1 MKKIGLALLFLL
13 FMSQTV
19 YADFDVQEAINVAKP
34 GEVVHIPAGRY
45 QGNFIVTKPITL
57 QGEEGTELIGER
69 DNPTLLIEN
78 TENVTVENITLSGEK
93 KAIVSSTV
101 EGLELHNLQMKDV
114 HTGVYIQRSKNVHI
128 HDINVT
134 GIEGHYA
141 KKGNG
146 VAVFKSEDISIE
158 GNTIELVQDGIYIEE
173 VKHIVVQRNKV
184 TSGRYGTHFM
194 YTSDAEALFNTYDQN
209 VTGLMIMMTT
219 DIFLENNIVANHF
232 DFNGYGMLLYDVQQA
247 KIKHNTIKNNRTGVA
262 MQKSANIRIETND
275 FQMNQTAIEG
285 TKVSDDTMASRN
297 NFTGNILT
305 ARSDQQGFQLVSN
318 YYDDYS
324 GMDLKDNGIG
334 DIPYVAVSSFGQ
346 WMVRQ
351 PVYQYFVASPSVI
364 LLTSLDQQINKTEKN
379 MFVDNTPQLAVKHVN
394 EKNKINL
401 VQMLVGLF
409 LTFSSLWLWKRGI
422 IECKNG

>member
-1 MKKIGLALLFLL
+1 MFFL

-19 YADFDVQEAINVAKP
+19 YADFDMQAAIDAARP
-34 GEVVHIPAGRY
+34 GEIVHIPAGRY

-69 DNPTLLIEN
+69 DKPALRIEN
-78 TENVTVENITLSGEK
+78 TAKVTVENITLSGK
-93 KAIVSSTV
+93 NKAIVASDV
-101 EGLELHNLQMKDV
+101 DGLELRKLQIKDV
-114 HTGVYIQRSKNVHI
+114 HTGVHIQRSKNVRI
-128 HDINVT
+128 HEVNVA
-134 GIEGHYA
+134 GSEAHYSQ
-141 KKGNG
+141 KGNG
-146 VAVFKSEDISIE
+146 VAVFKSEDITIE
-158 GNTIELVQDGIYIEE
+158 GNTIERVQDGIYVEE
-173 VKHIVVQRNKV
+173 VTRVVVQRNKV
-184 TSGRYGTHFM
+184 TSSRYGTHFM
-194 YTSDAEALFNTYDQN
+194 YTSDAEALFNTYLHN

-219 DIFLENNIVANHF
+219 DILLENNTVANHF

-247 KIKHNTIKNNRTGVA
+247 KIKLNTIKNNRTGVA
-262 MQKSANIRIETND
+262 LQKSSNIQIETND
-275 FQMNQTAIEG
+275 FQMNQTALEG
-285 TKVSDDTMASRN
+285 TKVNGDTTASSN

-305 ARSDQQGFQLVSN
+305 ARSDKQGFQLVSN

-324 GMDLKDNGIG
+324 GIDLKDNGFG

-379 MFVDNTPQLAVKHVN
+379 MLIDNTPRLVMKDTK
-394 EKNKINL
+394 EKNKVNM

-409 LTFSSLWLWKRGI
+409 LTLSSLWLWKRGI
-422 IECKNG
+422 TE

>member
-1 MKKIGLALLFLL
+1 MKKIGFALLFFL

-19 YADFDVQEAINVAKP
+19 HADFDVQEAINAANP

-57 QGEEGTELIGER
+57 QGEEGTELISKR
-69 DNPTLLIEN
+69 DNPALRIEN
-78 TENVTVENITLSGEK
+78 TANVTVENITLSGK
-93 KAIVSSTV
+93 NQAIVASTV
-101 EGLELHNLQMKDV
+101 DGLELRKLKIKDV
-114 HTGVYIQRSKNVHI
+114 HTGVHIQHAKNVRI
-128 HDINVT
+128 QDINVT
-134 GIEGHYA
+134 GIEGHYS

-146 VAVFKSEDISIE
+146 VAVFKSEDITVE
-158 GNTIELVQDGIYIEE
+158 GNTIEQVQDGIYIEE
-173 VKHIVVQRNKV
+173 VKHIVVQHNKV
-184 TSGRYGTHFM
+184 TSSRYGTHFM
-194 YTSDAEALFNTYDQN
+194 YTSDAEVLFNTYDQN
-209 VTGLMIMMTT
+209 VTGLMVMMTT
-219 DIFLENNIVANHF
+219 EIFFENNRVTNNV

-247 KIKHNTIKNNRTGVA
+247 KIKHNTIKNNRTGIA

-285 TKVSDDTMASRN
+285 TKVSDDTVASSN

-305 ARSDQQGFQLVSN
+305 ARSDKQGFQLVNN

-324 GMDLKDNGIG
+324 GIDLKDNGIG
-334 DIPYVAVSSFGQ
+334 DVPYVAVSSFGQ

-364 LLTSLDQQINKTEKN
+364 LLTSLDQQINKIEKN
-379 MFVDNTPQLAVKHVN
+379 MLVDNTPKLAITHVK
-394 EKNKINL
+394 EKNRMNV

-409 LTFSSLWLWKRGI
+409 LTLSSLWLWKRGI
-422 IECKNG
+422 TE

>member
-1 MKKIGLALLFLL
+1 VKKIGFALLFFL

-19 YADFDVQEAINVAKP
+19 HADFNVQEAINIAKP

-69 DNPTLLIEN
+69 DNPSLRIEN
-78 TENVTVENITLSGEK
+78 TTNVTVENIKLSGK
-93 KAIVSSTV
+93 NKAIVANAV
-101 EGLELHNLQMKDV
+101 DGLELRKLQIKDV
-114 HTGVYIQRSKNVHI
+114 HTGIHIQRSKNI
-128 HDINVT
+128 RIQNINVT
-134 GIEGHYA
+134 GSEGHYS

-146 VAVFKSEDISIE
+146 VAVFKSEDITIE
-158 GNTIELVQDGIYIEE
+158 GNTVEQVQDGIYVEE
-173 VKHIVVQRNKV
+173 VKHIVVQHNKV
-184 TSGRYGTHFM
+184 TSSRYGTHFM
-194 YTSDAEALFNTYDQN
+194 YTTDAEALFNTYAQN

-247 KIKHNTIKNNRTGVA
+247 EIKHNTIKNNRTGVA
-262 MQKSANIRIETND
+262 MQKSSTIQIETND

-285 TKVSDDTMASRN
+285 TKVSDDTMASSN

-305 ARSDQQGFQLVSN
+305 ARSDKQGFQLVSN

-324 GMDLKDNGIG
+324 GIDLKDNGIG

-379 MFVDNTPQLAVKHVN
+379 MLVDNTPKLATKHVN
-394 EKNKINL
+394 EKTKMNV

-409 LTFSSLWLWKRGI
+409 LTLSSLWLWKRGI
-422 IECKNG
+422 TE

>member
-1 MKKIGLALLFLL
+1 
-13 FMSQTV
+13 MSQTV

-45 QGNFIVTKPITL
+45 QGDFIVTKPITL
-57 QGEEGTELIGER
+57 QGEEGTKLVGVKN
-69 DNPTLLIEN
+69 NPALRIEN
-78 TENVTVENITLSGEK
+78 TANVTVENITLSGK
-93 KAIVSSTV
+93 NKAIVASTV
-101 EGLELHNLQMKDV
+101 DGLELRNIQIKDM
-114 HTGVYIQRSKNVHI
+114 HTGVHIQRSKNVHI

-134 GIEGHYA
+134 GSEGHYA

-146 VAVFKSEDISIE
+146 VAIFKSEDITIE
-158 GNTIELVQDGIYIEE
+158 GNTIEQVQDGIYVEE
-173 VKHIVVQRNKV
+173 VKHIVVQHNKV
-184 TSGRYGTHFM
+184 TNSRYGTHFM
-194 YTSDAEALFNTYDQN
+194 YTSDAEALFNTYVHN

-219 DIFLENNIVANHF
+219 DILLERNTIANHF

-247 KIKHNTIKNNRTGVA
+247 KIKDNTIKNNRTGIA
-262 MQKSANIRIETND
+262 MQKSSTIQIEAND

-285 TKVSDDTMASRN
+285 SKASEDTMASSN

-305 ARSDQQGFQLVSN
+305 ARSDPQGFQLVNN

-324 GMDLKDNGIG
+324 GIDLKDNGIG
-334 DIPYVAVSSFGQ
+334 DTPYVAVSSFGQ

-351 PVYQYFVASPSVI
+351 PVYQYFVASPSVM

-379 MFVDNTPQLAVKHVN
+379 ILVDKTPKLEVKQVS
-394 EKNKINL
+394 EKNKINV

-409 LTFSSLWLWKRGI
+409 LTLSSLWLWKRGI
-422 IECKNG
+422 TQ

>member
-1 MKKIGLALLFLL
+1 MKKIGFTLLFFL

-19 YADFDVQEAINVAKP
+19 HADFDVQEAINVAKP
-34 GEVVHIPAGRY
+34 GKVVHIPAGRY

-69 DNPTLLIEN
+69 DNPTLRIEN
-78 TENVTVENITLSGEK
+78 TANVTVENITLSGK
-93 KAIVSSTV
+93 NKAIVASTV
-101 EGLELHNLQMKDV
+101 DGLELRKLQIKDV
-114 HTGVYIQRSKNVHI
+114 HTGVHIQSSKNVHI

-134 GIEGHYA
+134 GIEGHYSQ
-141 KKGNG
+141 KGNG
-146 VAVFKSEDISIE
+146 VAVFKGEDITIE
-158 GNTIELVQDGIYIEE
+158 GNTIEQVQDGIYIEE

-219 DIFLENNIVANHF
+219 NIFLENNIVANHF

-262 MQKSANIRIETND
+262 MQKSANIQIETND

-305 ARSDQQGFQLVSN
+305 ARSDKQGFQLVSN

-324 GMDLKDNGIG
+324 GIDLKDNGIG

-364 LLTSLDQQINKTEKN
+364 LLTSLDQQINKIEKN
-379 MFVDNTPQLAVKHVN
+379 MLVDNTPKLAMKHEN
-394 EKNKINL
+394 EKNKMNV
-401 VQMLVGLF
+401 VQMLLGLF
-409 LTFSSLWLWKRGI
+409 LTLSSLWLWKRGI
-422 IECKNG
+422 TE

>member
-1 MKKIGLALLFLL
+1 MKKIGFALLFFL

-19 YADFDVQEAINVAKP
+19 YADFDVQEAINAAKP

-45 QGNFIVTKPITL
+45 KGNFIVTKPITL

-69 DNPTLLIEN
+69 DNPTLRIEN
-78 TENVTVENITLSGEK
+78 TANVTVENITLSGK
-93 KAIVSSTV
+93 NKAIVASTV
-101 EGLELHNLQMKDV
+101 DGLELRKLQMKDV
-114 HTGVYIQRSKNVHI
+114 HTGVHIQHSKNVRI
-128 HDINVT
+128 QDINVT
-134 GIEGHYA
+134 GIKGHYS

-146 VAVFKSEDISIE
+146 VAVFKSEDITIE
-158 GNTIELVQDGIYIEE
+158 GNTVEQVQDGIYVEE

-184 TSGRYGTHFM
+184 TSSRYGTHFM
-194 YTSDAEALFNTYDQN
+194 YTSDAKALFNTYDQN

-219 DIFLENNIVANHF
+219 DIFLENNTVADHF

-262 MQKSANIRIETND
+262 MQKSSNIRIETND

-285 TKVSDDTMASRN
+285 TKVSDDTMASNN

-305 ARSDQQGFQLVSN
+305 ARSDKQGFQLASN

-324 GMDLKDNGIG
+324 GIDLKDNGIG

-364 LLTSLDQQINKTEKN
+364 LLTSLDQQINKIEKN
-379 MFVDNTPQLAVKHVN
+379 MLVDNTPKLAMKHVN
-394 EKNKINL
+394 EKAKMNV

-409 LTFSSLWLWKRGI
+409 LTLSSLWLWKRGVT
-422 IECKNG
+422 E